1 MVENVRKEILGQSR
15 FLKLYNKGTW
25 GDHSTASKEN
35 MVRMVETFLVTKAG
49 LVPILILKNVITDF
63 NEKLARRLNLRRKLD
78 RQKLLNSPL
87 LSLSTNLID

>member
-1 MVENVRKEILGQSR
+1 
-15 FLKLYNKGTW
+15 
-25 GDHSTASKEN
+25 